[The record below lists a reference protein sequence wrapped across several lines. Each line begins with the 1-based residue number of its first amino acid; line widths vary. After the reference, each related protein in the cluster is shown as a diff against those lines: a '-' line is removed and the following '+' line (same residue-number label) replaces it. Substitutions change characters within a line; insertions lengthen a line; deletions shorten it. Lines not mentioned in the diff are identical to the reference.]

1 MDGLIETG
9 YCQSIKFTK
18 NIISQ
23 ESEFKREYIRKYPR
37 EGDLCIIFC
46 KNLTSL
52 SLDVTQVGLE
62 LDTNITIK
70 IGVFTTEISR
80 ILQIAIQTAKLG
92 ELFEVSFELNEDLAY
107 NRFSNSSKK
116 ITVDLKFQ
124 IKLIEISYFEKPIF
138 KYDLSDMLTSA
149 KLHKN
154 DATELF
160 KANNV
165 LTAFYRYKKSFD
177 YLTIAEQST
186 QYGETDEKK
195 QIGMLKS
202 QVYNNMAA
210 CQLKYLSDNYEHV
223 IKNCTK
229 CLEYDHNNSK
239 ALYRRS
245 MAYIEEKRY
254 DRATNDLER
263 ALKIEPG
270 NNLFKEK
277 IAIIEQLKLKAR

>member
-1 MDGLIETG
+1 MDGLIATG
-9 YCQSIKFTK
+9 YHQSIKFTK
-18 NIISQ
+18 NIINK
-23 ESEFKREYIRKYPR
+23 ESELKREYIRKYPR
-37 EGDLCIIFC
+37 EGDLCILFC
-46 KNLTSL
+46 KNLTNL
-52 SLDVTQVGLE
+52 SLDASHVGFE
-62 LDTNITIK
+62 LDTNVTIK
-70 IGVFTTEISR
+70 IGVFSTEISR
-80 ILQIAIQTAKLG
+80 ILQTAIQTVEIG
-92 ELFEVSFELNEDLAY
+92 ELFDVSFELNQDLAF
-107 NRFSNSSKK
+107 NRYTTSIKK
-116 ITVDLKFQ
+116 ITVDIKFQ
-124 IKLIEISYFEKPIF
+124 IKLIEINYFEKPIF
-138 KYDLSDMLTSA
+138 KYDLVDMITSA

-165 LTAFYRYKKSFD
+165 FTAFYRYKKSLD
-177 YLTIAEQST
+177 YLIIAEQST
-186 QYGETDEKK
+186 RYGDADEKK

-210 CQLKYLSDNYEHV
+210 CQMKYISDNYENV
-223 IKNCTK
+223 IENCTK

-277 IAIIEQLKLKAR
+277 IAFIEQQKLRAR